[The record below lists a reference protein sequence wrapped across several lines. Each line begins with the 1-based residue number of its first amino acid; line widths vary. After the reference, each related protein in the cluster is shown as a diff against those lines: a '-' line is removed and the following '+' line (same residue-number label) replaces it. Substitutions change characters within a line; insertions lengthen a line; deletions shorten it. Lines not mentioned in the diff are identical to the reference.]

1 MAVEDETKLR
11 TYRQSTLP
19 DGVDPEP
26 SARGALYSLC
36 SQLFADPDDDLYR
49 LLADGSITEEC
60 RALLDQT
67 TLSVAPPDF
76 TVDDDHE
83 TVSARFN
90 DIFVVGYSEVV
101 DKTDGTMNNQG
112 PPVSLYESA
121 YRSEIS
127 WNQANLD
134 LARAYEYFGC
144 EVNQDVRRNHDHL
157 KLELEFMSYLCRRE
171 AAVNP
176 GIAAARVDFHDRHL
190 RVFVDGLATALEA
203 ETGTGVFGR
212 AADFLNRLSKAD
224 IEELA
229 TREITQPTTRTNGA
243 PD

>member
-1 MAVEDETKLR
+1 MAFDDTEIL
-11 TYRQSTLP
+11 TYRPSTLP
-19 DGVDPEP
+19 DDVDPEP

-36 SQLFADPDDDLYR
+36 SQLFADPDDELYR

-67 TLSVAPPDF
+67 SLCVSPPDF
-76 TVDDDHE
+76 TVTDDHE
-83 TVSARFN
+83 TLSARFN

-121 YRSEIS
+121 YRANLS
-127 WNQANLD
+127 WNQVNLD
-134 LARAYEYFGC
+134 LARAYDYFGC

-157 KLELEFMSYLCRRE
+157 KLEVEFMSYLCRRE
-171 AAVNP
+171 AAINP

-190 RVFVDGLATALEA
+190 RAFADGLAAALSA
-203 ETGTGVFGR
+203 ETATGVFGR
-212 AADFLNRLSKAD
+212 AADFLDRLSSAD

-229 TREITQPTTRTNGA
+229 SREISQPTSRHNGA
-243 PD
+243 PN